1 MLISFALLTKTRFN
15 MIRKLLLCLF
25 FLGFITAQSQNLIWK
40 TNINDA
46 IEISNQS
53 RKPMLILFT
62 ANNLADNLQNEIIKT
77 LDFALWSRDNV
88 VLVKLDLSDSQAS
101 DSDKE
106 QNIKLKNAFGV
117 EDLPEICFANAVIRK
132 NKTTFQ
138 TLGKMTYKTGG
149 VKAWISESNSL
160 LHPSD
165 Y

>member
-1 MLISFALLTKTRFN
+1 MK
-15 MIRKLLLCLF
+15 KLLIFLF
-25 FLGFITAQSQNLIWK
+25 FLGSITMQSQNLVWK

-46 IEISNQS
+46 IELSNKLK
-53 RKPMLILFT
+53 RPMLIFFT
-62 ANNLADNLQNEIIKT
+62 ANNLGDNLQNEIMKT

-117 EDLPEICFANAVIRK
+117 EELPEVCFANAVIRK

-138 TLGKMTYKTGG
+138 ALGKMSYKSGG

-160 LHPSD
+160 LHPSEF
-165 Y
+165 

>member
-1 MLISFALLTKTRFN
+1 MMK
-15 MIRKLLLCLF
+15 KLLVSLF
-25 FLGFITAQSQNLIWK
+25 FLGFISTQAQNLIWK

-53 RKPMLILFT
+53 KKPMLIMFT
-62 ANNLADNLQNEIIKT
+62 ANNLADNLQNEIMKT

-88 VLVKLDLSDSQAS
+88 ILVKLDLSDSQAS

-106 QNIKLKNAFGV
+106 QNLKLKNAFGV
-117 EDLPEICFANAVIRK
+117 QDLPEICFANAVIRK

-138 TLGKMTYKTGG
+138 ALGKMAYKSGG
-149 VKAWISESNSL
+149 VKAWITESNAI

-165 Y
+165 F